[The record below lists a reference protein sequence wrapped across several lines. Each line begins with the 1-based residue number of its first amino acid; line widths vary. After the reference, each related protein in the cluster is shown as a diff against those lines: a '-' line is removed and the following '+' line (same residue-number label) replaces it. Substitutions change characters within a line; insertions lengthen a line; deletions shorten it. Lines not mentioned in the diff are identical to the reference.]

1 MFQTYL
7 LSLVQK
13 IQSRGRLLLKG
24 GEDDKNGPSN
34 IVPSSSS
41 SEEIQKGPMTRART
55 RQITEQMNLLLEK
68 YFSHDENWV
77 LPNASTFCVLKFSGE
92 ESSMEN

>member
-1 MFQTYL
+1 
-7 LSLVQK
+7 
-13 IQSRGRLLLKG
+13 
-24 GEDDKNGPSN
+24 
-34 IVPSSSS
+34 VPSSSS